1 MHIGLIIMCSPS
13 VGNTSM
19 SMLGMAER
27 GDDDFGSPLLRDD
40 TGPGAVTSRKVFVAG
55 DCQQLPY
62 LYSTVPPSY
71 STCMCRPLGLS
82 ARGLVA

>member
-62 LYSTVPPSY
+62 LYIALYRHHTVPV
-71 STCMCRPLGLS
+71 CVGLS
-82 ARGLVA
+82 AYQREA